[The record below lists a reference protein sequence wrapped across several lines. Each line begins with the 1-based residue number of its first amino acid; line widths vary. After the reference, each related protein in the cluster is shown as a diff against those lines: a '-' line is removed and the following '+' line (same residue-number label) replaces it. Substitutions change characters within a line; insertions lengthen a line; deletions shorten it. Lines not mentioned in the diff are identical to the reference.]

1 MIWTARLRTGRVVI
15 FRASGSRAF
24 RAVALIASVAAVDLA
39 DSAVIA
45 AAVEVDLAVIDL
57 VAAGDLGAVALA
69 ASAAAVAG
77 SGADAEKLMLGEPWL
92 IFIKSHVNKTPKGRA
107 MRKLSTLTGIAGFG
121 AVLTLM
127 AACQTVA
134 TNNAELAA
142 SKKEFLLAQ
151 SGFKVITVTT
161 PKQQQAINGLTQYRV
176 SAVKYNGKLYYVFPT
191 ATKDKIYVGRQKQYD
206 AYKGALQA
214 HLASHPAAQQ
224 AQPGQQLMNPAPT
237 MTYETAG
244 PQHIEVEQF
253 DGFGPMGTAS
263 LGDW

>member
-1 MIWTARLRTGRVVI
+1 MKRVLTLTNVV
-15 FRASGSRAF
+15 G
-24 RAVALIASVAAVDLA
+24 
-39 DSAVIA
+39 A
-45 AAVEVDLAVIDL
+45 AA
-57 VAAGDLGAVALA
+57 AL
-69 ASAAAVAG
+69 
-77 SGADAEKLMLGEPWL
+77 M
-92 IFIKSHVNKTPKGRA
+92 
-107 MRKLSTLTGIAGFG
+107 
-121 AVLTLM
+121 LM

-134 TNNAELAA
+134 TNDAELAA

-161 PKQQQAINGLTQYRV
+161 PKQQQAINGLAQYRV
-176 SAVKYNGKLYYVFPT
+176 SAVKYQGKLYYVFPT
-191 ATKDKIYVGRQKQYD
+191 AKKDKIYVGRQKQFN
-206 AYKGALQA
+206 AYKKVL
-214 HLASHPAAQQ
+214 AAQQGGPPASSGQ

>member
-1 MIWTARLRTGRVVI
+1 MGAGFGATRGTDKRVEALYVGQRVKYKNGIFAARYM
-15 FRASGSRAF
+15 
-24 RAVALIASVAAVDLA
+24 
-39 DSAVIA
+39 
-45 AAVEVDLAVIDL
+45 
-57 VAAGDLGAVALA
+57 
-69 ASAAAVAG
+69 
-77 SGADAEKLMLGEPWL
+77 KQ
-92 IFIKSHVNKTPKGRA
+92 
-107 MRKLSTLTGIAGFG
+107 LSTLTNLVLAIAP
-121 AVLTLM
+121 LMLM
-127 AACQTVA
+127 AGCQTVA
-134 TNNAELAA
+134 VNDAELAA

-161 PKQQQAINGLTQYRV
+161 PKQQQAINGLAQYRV

-191 ATKDKIYVGRQKQYD
+191 ATKDEIYVGKQKQYN

-214 HLASHPAAQQ
+214 RLGSHPAAQQ

>member
-1 MIWTARLRTGRVVI
+1 MKKISNLTSL
-15 FRASGSRAF
+15 ASAM
-24 RAVALIASVAAVDLA
+24 AALALI
-39 DSAVIA
+39 
-45 AAVEVDLAVIDL
+45 
-57 VAAGDLGAVALA
+57 
-69 ASAAAVAG
+69 
-77 SGADAEKLMLGEPWL
+77 
-92 IFIKSHVNKTPKGRA
+92 
-107 MRKLSTLTGIAGFG
+107 
-121 AVLTLM
+121 

-142 SKKEFLLAQ
+142 SKKEFLLTQ

-161 PKQQQAINGLTQYRV
+161 PKQQQAINGLAQYRV

-191 ATKDKIYVGRQKQYD
+191 ATKDKIYVGKQKQFN
-206 AYKGALQA
+206 AYKNALA
-214 HLASHPAAQQ
+214 GQQ
-224 AQPGQQLMNPAPT
+224 ASQPANQQTQPGQQLINPAPT